1 MALFYPSFSHE
12 ITGITENSPELSGRG
27 ENENRGFTFLEAN
40 IFYGGVGNG
49 MVNPTADSFFGD
61 LSGSKLLSHT
71 VPIRTPVEVF
81 EWEK

>member
-1 MALFYPSFSHE
+1 LALFYPSFSHE

-49 MVNPTADSFFGD
+49 MVNPTADSFFWG
-61 LSGSKLLSHT
+61 
-71 VPIRTPVEVF
+71 F
-81 EWEK
+81 EWLQTLEPYSAHTNACGSV